1 MISVPKLLAFDLDG
15 TLLPS
20 SKRITG
26 RTRSVLDGMIALGS
40 QITLVT
46 GKFHHLTLG
55 HGDELGLTTPLV
67 SLDGARIGNRDH
79 PERKRG
85 IPQQIA
91 HRAIERYQETA
102 VHAFSDSGDD
112 VMLLRS
118 ETTTFREAT
127 RFWADDFRTVD
138 DLAAHL
144 SGDPAIVTF
153 YGNEGAMRAIARD
166 MREAHPDLRVT
177 EYESSLVEGHRVS
190 IQPEGVDKGSGVLD
204 TARQLGIAPEEV
216 MVFGDWLNDLPM
228 FRVGATGV
236 AMANAVPEVLA
247 EADYVTERT
256 CDEDG
261 VAHFLEQHFLS

>member
-1 MISVPKLLAFDLDG
+1 MTNVPKLLAFDLDG

-20 SKRITG
+20 SKRVSD
-26 RTRSVLDGMIALGS
+26 RTHSVLERMVALGS
-40 QITLVT
+40 LITLAT
-46 GKFHHLTLG
+46 GKFHHLTVG
-55 HGDELGLTTPLV
+55 HGEELGLDTPLV

-79 PERKRG
+79 PDRKRG
-85 IPQQIA
+85 IPREIA
-91 HRAIERYQETA
+91 SRAIERYQETA

-127 RFWADDFRTVD
+127 RFWADDFLSVD

-153 YGNEGAMRAIARD
+153 YGSHAAMRTIATE
-166 MREAHPDLRVT
+166 MREEHPELRVT
-177 EYESSLVEGHRVS
+177 EYVSSMIEGHRVS
-190 IQPEGVDKGSGVLD
+190 IQPQATDKGSGVLE
-204 TARQLGIAPEEV
+204 TAELLGIRVEEV

-228 FRVGATGV
+228 FGVGATGV
-236 AMANAVPEVLA
+236 AMANAVPEVLDA
-247 EADYVTERT
+247 ADHVTERT

-261 VAHFLEQHFLS
+261 IAHFLERKFL